1 MEKND
6 KEILMS
12 IIVPVYNG
20 EKYIREC
27 IDSILSSS
35 LKNYELIIVDDGST
49 DKTRDIVNNYLNI
62 NNLAGGGIF
71 DHATKSRCKCCSK

>member
-12 IIVPVYNG
+12 IIIPVYNG

-49 DKTRDIVNNYLNI
+49 DKTRDIVNNYLTNKKI
-62 NNLAGGGIF
+62 CGEGFI
-71 DHATKSRCKCCSK
+71 

>member
-12 IIVPVYNG
+12 IIIPVYNG

-49 DKTRDIVNNYLNI
+49 DKTRDIVNNYLTI
-62 NNLAGGGIF
+62 NNLCGGGGF
-71 DHATKSRCKCCSK
+71 L